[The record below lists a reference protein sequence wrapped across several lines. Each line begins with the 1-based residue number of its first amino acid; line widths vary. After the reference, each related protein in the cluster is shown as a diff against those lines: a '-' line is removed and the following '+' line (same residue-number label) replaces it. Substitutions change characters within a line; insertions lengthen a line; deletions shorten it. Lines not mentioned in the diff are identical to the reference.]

1 MILNCPSC
9 GTRYRAESASFAPP
23 GRNVRCAKCGHVW
36 FQTVAEPETAAAAAP
51 LGAVSAGPAAPQSLR
66 AIVTERKAAETDLR
80 QTLTQEAGPRRSLL
94 LPALAIILILLVLAA
109 AGWAAVQY
117 RQTVVRLWP
126 ASERVYG
133 ALGLPVN
140 LTGVAIRNVDLR
152 QQVED
157 GMPVLFVTGTV
168 VNVSSRDQPV
178 PQLRAILFDD
188 SRREL
193 YRWTFDAGISSLSPG
208 ASKDFRVPL
217 QNPPP
222 DARAVNVGFAAE
234 DPR

>member
-1 MILNCPSC
+1 M
-9 GTRYRAESASFAPP
+9 
-23 GRNVRCAKCGHVW
+23 
-36 FQTVAEPETAAAAAP
+36 
-51 LGAVSAGPAAPQSLR
+51 
-66 AIVTERKAAETDLR
+66 
-80 QTLTQEAGPRRSLL
+80 
-94 LPALAIILILLVLAA
+94 LPALGVILVLLLLAA

-126 ASERVYG
+126 ESERLYG
-133 ALGLPVN
+133 AIGLPVN

-152 QQVED
+152 QQVQD

-168 VNVSSRDQPV
+168 VNVSNREQPI

-193 YRWTFDAGISSLSPG
+193 YRWTFDPGISSLSPG

-234 DPR
+234 DGR

>member
-1 MILNCPSC
+1 MRRMM
-9 GTRYRAESASFAPP
+9 TEQAE
-23 GRNVRCAKCGHVW
+23 
-36 FQTVAEPETAAAAAP
+36 
-51 LGAVSAGPAAPQSLR
+51 
-66 AIVTERKAAETDLR
+66 
-80 QTLTQEAGPRRSLL
+80 PRRSRL
-94 LPALAIILILLVLAA
+94 LPALGIILVLLLLAA
-109 AGWAAVQY
+109 AGWGAVQY

-126 ASERVYG
+126 ATGRVYG
-133 ALGLPVN
+133 AVGLAVN

-168 VNVSSRDQPV
+168 VNISNRDQPV

-222 DARAVNVGFAAE
+222 DARAVNVSFAAE
-234 DPR
+234 DPG

>member
-1 MILNCPSC
+1 MILTCPSC

-23 GRNVRCAKCGHVW
+23 GRNVRCAKCAHVW
-36 FQTVAEPETAAAAAP
+36 FQTVAEPETTASAAP
-51 LGAVSAGPAAPQSLR
+51 LGTVSGEPARPPSLR
-66 AIVTERKAAETDLR
+66 AIVTERKAAETELR
-80 QTLTQEAGPRRSLL
+80 RVVTQQAEPKRSRL
-94 LPALAIILILLVLAA
+94 LPALGIILILLLLAG

-126 ASERVYG
+126 SSERVYG
-133 ALGLPVN
+133 AVGLPVN
-140 LTGVAIRNVDLR
+140 LTGIAIRDVDLR

-168 VNVSSRDQPV
+168 VNVSTRDQPV

-222 DARAVNVGFAAE
+222 DARAVNVSFAAE

>member
-1 MILNCPSC
+1 MILTCPNC

-36 FQTVAEPETAAAAAP
+36 FHAAAEPEAAAP
-51 LGAVSAGPAAPQSLR
+51 AAPLSAVAAEPARAPTLG
-66 AIVTERKAAETDLR
+66 AIVTERKAAE
-80 QTLTQEAGPRRSLL
+80 AAPRRMAEEDEPRGSRLLPVLGVILVLL
-94 LPALAIILILLVLAA
+94 LLAA
-109 AGWAAVQY
+109 LGWTAVQY

-133 ALGLPVN
+133 AVGLPVN
-140 LTGVAIRNVDLR
+140 LTGIAIRNVNLR
-152 QQVED
+152 QQVEE
-157 GMPVLFVTGTV
+157 GMPVLFVSGTV
-168 VNVSSRDQPV
+168 VNVSNRDQPV

-193 YRWTFDAGISSLSPG
+193 YRWTFDAGIPSLSPG
-208 ASKDFRVPL
+208 TSKDFRVPL

-222 DARAVNVGFAAE
+222 DARAVNVSFAEE
-234 DPR
+234 DAQ

>member
-1 MILNCPSC
+1 MILTCPSC

-23 GRNVRCAKCGHVW
+23 GRNVRCAKCGQVW
-36 FQTVAEPETAAAAAP
+36 FHAVAEPEPAATAAPISPVAP
-51 LGAVSAGPAAPQSLR
+51 EPGRSQSMGAV
-66 AIVTERKAAETDLR
+66 VTERKAAELDRRRILA
-80 QTLTQEAGPRRSLL
+80 EEEPRSSRLLPVLGVILVLL
-94 LPALAIILILLVLAA
+94 LLAGL
-109 AGWAAVQY
+109 GWTAVQY

-133 ALGLPVN
+133 AIGLPVN
-140 LTGVAIRNVDLR
+140 LTGIAIRNVNLR
-152 QQVED
+152 QQVEQ
-157 GMPVLFVTGTV
+157 GMPVLFVSGTV
-168 VNVSSRDQPV
+168 VNISNRDQPV

-193 YRWTFDAGISSLSPG
+193 YRWTFDAGIPPLSPG

-222 DARAVNVGFAAE
+222 DARAVNISFAGE
-234 DPR
+234 DQQ

>member
-1 MILNCPSC
+1 MILTCPSC
-9 GTRYRAESASFAPP
+9 GTRYRAETASFAPP
-23 GRNVRCAKCGHVW
+23 GRNVRCAKCSHVW
-36 FQTVAEPETAAAAAP
+36 FHAVAEPEAAAVAAP
-51 LGAVSAGPAAPQSLR
+51 LGASPAEPGRAPSMG
-66 AIVTERKAAETDLR
+66 AIVTERKAAEQELR
-80 QTLTQEAGPRRSLL
+80 RVTEEDEPRRSRVVPALTVILVLL
-94 LPALAIILILLVLAA
+94 LLAA
-109 AGWAAVQY
+109 LGWSAVQY

-126 ASERVYG
+126 ASERVYD
-133 ALGLPVN
+133 AIGLPVN
-140 LTGVAIRNVDLR
+140 LTGIAIRDVNLR

-193 YRWTFDAGISSLSPG
+193 YRWTFDAGIASLSAG

-222 DARAVNVGFAAE
+222 DARTANVSFAAE
-234 DPR
+234 DTR